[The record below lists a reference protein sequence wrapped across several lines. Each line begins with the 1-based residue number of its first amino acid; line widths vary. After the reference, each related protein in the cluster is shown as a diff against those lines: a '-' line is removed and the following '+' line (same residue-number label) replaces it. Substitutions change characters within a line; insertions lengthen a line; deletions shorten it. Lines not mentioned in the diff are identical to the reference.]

1 MTSSSTSAFPPH
13 STSTLTCSSSP
24 SSVLSPP
31 SSVLSPSS
39 GSTSTSTF
47 SLAQSVKSVDV
58 SRSSF
63 LVLGSSSEPSAS
75 ICGSL
80 PIRFVAF
87 VPSWQ
92 PRPSAPLAVL
102 GDLGGSF
109 SDCRATGV
117 RTLRAFV
124 ATPSV
129 RSSWRTW
136 RSWRFILRL
145 PSHGCPNPSCLGVF
159 VVKLRVRSGTL
170 AYLAVLA
177 VHSPIAEP
185 RVSGPFVSWCLCG
198 KTPRPVRNLAVLG
211 DLGGSIPAP
220 GRKLSDGQN
229 RRGAGSMTGR
239 HALNRYGKRSEKG
252 GD

>member
-1 MTSSSTSAFPPH
+1 M
-13 STSTLTCSSSP
+13 
-24 SSVLSPP
+24 
-31 SSVLSPSS
+31 
-39 GSTSTSTF
+39 
-47 SLAQSVKSVDV
+47 SLVP
-58 SRSSF
+58 RSSF
-63 LVLGSSSEPSAS
+63 LVLRPNHLRPSAVLCPS
-75 ICGSL
+75 VSWPSCLRGNPVRPLLLAYLAVLAVHS
-80 PIRFVAF
+80 PIAEPRVSGPFVSF

-92 PRPSAPLAVL
+92 PRPSAPLGVL
-102 GDLGGSF
+102 GGLGGSF

-117 RTLRAFV
+117 RTLRVLRAFV

-145 PSHGCPNPSCLGVF
+145 PSHGCPDPSCLGVF

-170 AYLAVLA
+170 PFLATLA